1 MSKSKVFV
9 LVGDSACG
17 KSSLASMFATNT
29 FTVNHYETEFEDYSA
44 EMEGPDGFIQLRIY
58 DTSGREQDVEL
69 RNLCYGES
77 DAVLVCFDLTD
88 PASLENVEKKWIP
101 EVTRQCPG
109 KPFFLVGCKKD
120 LLRTMR
126 KFSIDASM
134 FISKE
139 DESSGF
145 VSEEDESPNGTE
157 RYTRLS
163 SPRLNHADIWSLQ
176 LESGAMGY
184 FECSART
191 AENVSSIFTRIVEIL
206 DCEWKKLGRSTWPR
220 KKAATI
226 SVSPKHKERSNSQ
239 NESYLD
245 IMRIRKGFA
254 NKIKKFRR
262 SISQS
267 ITSSTPKLDNIGEVP
282 S

>member
-29 FTVNHYETEFEDYSA
+29 FTVNHFETEFEDYSA
-44 EMEGPDGFIQLRIY
+44 EMEGPDGVIQLRIY
-58 DTSGREQDVEL
+58 DTSGREQDLEL

-88 PASLENVEKKWIP
+88 PASLVNVEKKWIP
-101 EVTRQCPG
+101 EVAKQCPG

-126 KFSIDASM
+126 KFSIDASLSAP
-134 FISKE
+134 IGN
-139 DESSGF
+139 ESSGF
-145 VSEEDESPNGTE
+145 VSEEEESPHQIE

-191 AENVSSIFTRIVEIL
+191 AENVTSIFTRVVEFL
-206 DCEWKKLGRSTWPR
+206 NCEWKKLERCTWPR
-220 KKAATI
+220 KKATSF
-226 SVSPKHKERSNSQ
+226 SVSPMNKVRSHSQ
-239 NESYLD
+239 TMSHLD
-245 IMRIRKGFA
+245 MVKIKKGLA
-254 NKIKKFRR
+254 NRIKKFRR

-267 ITSSTPKLDNIGEVP
+267 SSHTPKLNKLGEVA

>member
-29 FTVNHYETEFEDYSA
+29 FSVNHFETEFEDYSA
-44 EMEGPDGFIQLRIY
+44 EMEGPDGFVQLRIY
-58 DTSGREQDVEL
+58 DTSGRDQDLEL

-88 PASLENVEKKWIP
+88 PASLANVEKKWIP
-101 EVTRQCPG
+101 EVTKQCPG

-126 KFSIDASM
+126 KFSIDATS
-134 FISKE
+134 FLSKG

-145 VSEEDESPNGTE
+145 VSEEDESPQGIE
-157 RYTRLS
+157 RHTRLS

-191 AENVSSIFTRIVEIL
+191 AENVSSIFTKVVEFL

-220 KKAATI
+220 KKGSSI
-226 SVSPKHKERSNSQ
+226 KVPPKPKPRSHSQ
-239 NESYLD
+239 TMSSLD
-245 IMRIRKGFA
+245 MVKIKKGFA
-254 NKIKKFRR
+254 NRIKKLRK
-262 SISQS
+262 SLSQS
-267 ITSSTPKLDNIGEVP
+267 SSTPLSKIGEAP